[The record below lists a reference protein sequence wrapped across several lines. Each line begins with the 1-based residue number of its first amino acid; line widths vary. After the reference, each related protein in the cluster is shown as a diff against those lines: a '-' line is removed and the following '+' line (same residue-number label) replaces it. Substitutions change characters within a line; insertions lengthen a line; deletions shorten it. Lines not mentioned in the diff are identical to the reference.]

1 MIPFRSLRMPLCA
14 LAFAGAIAAG
24 AGLPAV
30 ALDANDR
37 KQVEAIIKEYLLKN
51 PEVLRD
57 AIMELQ
63 KREAEAESKQRSAAV
78 KENQKLIYDSP
89 RGVVVGN
96 KNGDVTLVEFFD
108 YNCGYCKRALDD
120 MMTLMKGDTK
130 LKFVLKEFPV
140 LGQGSEEA
148 ARVAVAVRMQDKD
161 GTKYFDFHRRL
172 LGTRGEA
179 NGARALAAAK
189 DAGLDMGQ
197 IEKDLKSDEV
207 RATLDESRQLADAL
221 GISGTPSYVVGG
233 EVVPGAVGAS
243 TLAKIVA
250 AVRKCGAAVC

>member
-1 MIPFRSLRMPLCA
+1 MIPLRSLRVPLCA
-14 LAFAGAIAAG
+14 LAFAGALATG
-24 AGLPAV
+24 AGLPAA

-37 KQVEAIIKEYLLKN
+37 KEIEAIIKDYLIKN
-51 PEVLRD
+51 PEVLRE

-63 KREAEAESKQRSAAV
+63 KREAEAESKQRAVAV

-89 RGVVVGN
+89 RGVSVGN

-130 LKFVLKEFPV
+130 LRFVLKEFPV

-148 ARVAVAVRMQDKD
+148 AKVAVAVRMQDKD
-161 GTKYFDFHRRL
+161 GSKYLDFHRRL

-179 NGARALAAAK
+179 NLARALAAAK
-189 DAGLDMGQ
+189 DAGLDMTQ
-197 IEKDLKSDEV
+197 IDKDLKSDEV
-207 RATLDESRQLADAL
+207 RATLEESRGLADAL

-233 EVVPGAVGAS
+233 EVVPGAVGAE
-243 TLAKIVA
+243 TLAKMVA

>member
-14 LAFAGAIAAG
+14 LAFAGVFAAG

-37 KQVEAIIKEYLLKN
+37 KEVEAIIKEYLIKN

-63 KREAEAESKQRSAAV
+63 KREAEAESKQRAAAV
-78 KENQKLIYDSP
+78 KQNQKLIYKSP

-120 MMTLMKGDTK
+120 MMTLMKGDSK

-140 LGQGSEEA
+140 LGQGSRGSGPGRRRRTHAGQGPAPNISTSTGVYSARA
-148 ARVAVAVRMQDKD
+148 ARRTAHAP
-161 GTKYFDFHRRL
+161 
-172 LGTRGEA
+172 
-179 NGARALAAAK
+179 
-189 DAGLDMGQ
+189 
-197 IEKDLKSDEV
+197 
-207 RATLDESRQLADAL
+207 SRPPR
-221 GISGTPSYVVGG
+221 TP
-233 EVVPGAVGAS
+233 AS
-243 TLAKIVA
+243 TWGKSKRI
-250 AVRKCGAAVC
+250 

>member
-1 MIPFRSLRMPLCA
+1 MIPFRSLRAPLCV
-14 LAFAGAIAAG
+14 LACAGAVAFGTA
-24 AGLPAV
+24 LPV
-30 ALDANDR
+30 EALDAKDR
-37 KQVEAIIKEYLLKN
+37 KEVEAIIKDYLIKN

-63 KREAEAESKQRSAAV
+63 KREAEAESRQRAVAV
-78 KENQKLIYDSP
+78 KEHQKLIFESP

-96 KNGDVTLVEFFD
+96 KAGDVTVVEFFD

-120 MMTLMKGDTK
+120 MMNLVKSDSK

-161 GTKYFDFHRRL
+161 GSKYLDFHRRL
-172 LGTRGEA
+172 LGSRGEA

-189 DAGLDMGQ
+189 DAGLDMTQ
-197 IEKDLKSDEV
+197 IEKDMKSDEV
-207 RATLDESRQLADAL
+207 RATIDESRVLADAL
-221 GISGTPSYVVGG
+221 GISGTPSYVVAG
-233 EVVPGAVGAS
+233 EVVPGAVGAA

-250 AVRKCGAAVC
+250 SVRKCGAATC

>member
-14 LAFAGAIAAG
+14 LAFAGIFAAG

-37 KQVEAIIKEYLLKN
+37 KEVEAIIKEYLIKN

-63 KREAEAESKQRSAAV
+63 KREAEAESKQRAAAV
-78 KENQKLIYDSP
+78 KQNQKLIYDSP

-120 MMTLMKGDTK
+120 MTTLMKGDAK

-161 GTKYFDFHRRL
+161 GTKYLDFHRRL

-179 NGARALAAAK
+179 NSARALAAAK

-250 AVRKCGAAVC
+250 AVRKCGAATC

>member
-1 MIPFRSLRMPLCA
+1 MIPFRSLRAPLCA

-24 AGLPAV
+24 VGLPAV
-30 ALDANDR
+30 ALDAHDR
-37 KQVEAIIKEYLLKN
+37 KEVEAIIKDYLIKN

-63 KREAEAESKQRSAAV
+63 KREAEAETKQRAVAV

-96 KNGDVTLVEFFD
+96 KSGDVTVVEFFD

-120 MMTLMKGDTK
+120 MMTLMKGDAK

-161 GTKYFDFHRRL
+161 GSKYLDFHRRL
-172 LGTRGEA
+172 LGVRGEA

-189 DAGLDMGQ
+189 DAGLDMAQ
-197 IEKDLKSDEV
+197 IDRDLKSEEV
-207 RATLDESRQLADAL
+207 RATLEESRQLADAL
-221 GISGTPSYVVGG
+221 GISGTPSYVIGG

-243 TLAKIVA
+243 TLAKIVSS
-250 AVRKCGAAVC
+250 VRKCGAATC

>member
-1 MIPFRSLRMPLCA
+1 MIPFRSLRAPLCA
-14 LAFAGAIAAG
+14 VAFAGAIATG
-24 AGLPAV
+24 VGLPAA

-37 KQVEAIIKEYLLKN
+37 KEVEAIIKDYLIKN

-63 KREAEAESKQRSAAV
+63 KREAEAESKQRAVAV

-96 KNGDVTLVEFFD
+96 KSGDVTVVEFFD

-120 MMTLMKGDTK
+120 MMTLMKGDAK

-161 GTKYFDFHRRL
+161 GSKYLDFHRRL

-189 DAGLDMGQ
+189 DAGLDMAQ
-197 IEKDLKSDEV
+197 IDRDLKSDEV
-207 RATLDESRQLADAL
+207 RATLEESRQLADAL
-221 GISGTPSYVVGG
+221 GISGTPSYVIGG
-233 EVVPGAVGAS
+233 EVVPGAVGVS
-243 TLAKIVA
+243 TLSKIVSS
-250 AVRKCGAAVC
+250 VRKCGAATC